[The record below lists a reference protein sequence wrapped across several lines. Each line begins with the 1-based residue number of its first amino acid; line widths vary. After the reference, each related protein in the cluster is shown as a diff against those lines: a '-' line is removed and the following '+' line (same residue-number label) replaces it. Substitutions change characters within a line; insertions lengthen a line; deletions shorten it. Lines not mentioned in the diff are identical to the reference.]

1 MSESVVG
8 IDLGTT
14 NSLVGAVRDGA
25 VSLYADERGQD
36 LLPSIVG
43 VDAQGALLVGRP
55 ARNRRLIDPEG
66 TVSSIKRRM
75 GQNAAV
81 RVGQNELTPPQV
93 SALILGALLDRVEA
107 ASGTRPTH
115 AVITV
120 PAFFDDVQRQATRDA
135 GILAGLAV
143 ERLVNEPTAA
153 ALSYQTGGEERV
165 LVYDLGGGTFDVSIL
180 ERDDDY
186 LEVRA
191 SVGDTNLGGD
201 DIDAALLEHVL
212 ARLGTARSKVEE
224 NPRSRARLLEAVER
238 AKIALSD
245 HEDTP
250 LYDPYLVGEGAG
262 AVHLDLELRRSEV
275 ERVAEPVVKRTLA
288 SIDRALADAKLM
300 PEDLDRVILVGGS
313 SKMPLVDRIV
323 TEHLQRRALVDE
335 NADRAVALGASLLAG
350 RIAGEEVHEVLVDI
364 TPHSLCVG
372 VVGEWASS
380 DSEEDLDAAPI
391 IKRDTVVPV
400 ERARTFFT
408 MGDDQE
414 AVSTPI
420 VQGEGA
426 TVGENTRIGTVTV
439 SDLPPSPAGSPV
451 EVMFRLDLSGV
462 LDVSA
467 THLPSGL
474 AQTVTITDSPHR
486 LSEQQ
491 RRDARQA
498 LDALRA
504 QPKEVDASISEAD
517 LELARA
523 MIARA
528 ERALEKYG
536 EGEAR
541 AAVQT
546 ALERLQGA
554 VRERHPDTSD
564 RIDDLSD
571 ALLDLL

>member
-1 MSESVVG
+1 MSEVVVG

-14 NSLVGAVRDGA
+14 NSLVGAVQGGA
-25 VSLYADERGQD
+25 ASLYLDERGQG

-43 VDAQGALLVGRP
+43 VDAHGALVVGRT

-75 GQNAAV
+75 GQASSV
-81 RVGQNELTPPQV
+81 RVGQDELTPPQV

-107 ASGTRPTH
+107 ASGARPTR

-135 GILAGLAV
+135 GILAGLVV

-180 ERDDDY
+180 EREDDY

-191 SVGDTNLGGD
+191 SVGDTSLGGD
-201 DIDAALLEHVL
+201 DIDGALLEYVL
-212 ARLGTARSKVEE
+212 GRLGDARSKVEE
-224 NPRSRARLLEAVER
+224 EPRARARLLEAVER
-238 AKIALSD
+238 AKIALSA
-245 HEDTP
+245 HERTP
-250 LYDPYLVGEGAG
+250 LYDPYLVGDGAE
-262 AVHLDLELRRSEV
+262 AVHLDLELSRSEL
-275 ERVAEPVVKRTLA
+275 ERVAEPIIKRTLT
-288 SIDRALADAKLM
+288 SIDRALADAKLT
-300 PEDLDRVILVGGS
+300 PKDLDRVILVGGA

-323 TEHLQRRALVDE
+323 TEHLQRRALVDD

-350 RIAGEEVHEVLVDI
+350 RIAGEDVHEVLVDI

-372 VVGEWASS
+372 VVGEWAASGL
-380 DSEEDLDAAPI
+380 EGDLDAAPI

-408 MGDDQE
+408 MADDQE
-414 AVSTPI
+414 AVSIPI

-426 TVGENTRIGTVTV
+426 TVGENTCIGKVTV
-439 SDLPPSPAGSPV
+439 SDLPPSAAGSPV
-451 EVMFRLDLSGV
+451 EVTFRLDLSGV

-467 THLPSGL
+467 THLSSGL

-491 RRDARQA
+491 RHDARRT
-498 LDALRA
+498 LESLRA
-504 QPKEVDASISEAD
+504 RPKEVASLSDAD
-517 LELARA
+517 LDLAQA

-528 ERALEKYG
+528 ERALEKHG

-541 AAVQT
+541 GTVQT
-546 ALERLQGA
+546 ALDRLRVA
-554 VRERHPDTSD
+554 VREGHPDTTG